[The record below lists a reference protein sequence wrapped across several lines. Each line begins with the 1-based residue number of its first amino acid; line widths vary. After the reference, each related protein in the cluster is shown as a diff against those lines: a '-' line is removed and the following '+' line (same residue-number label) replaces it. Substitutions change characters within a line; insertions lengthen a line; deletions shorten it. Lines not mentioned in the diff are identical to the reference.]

1 MLIVHMCVCVLS
13 TVGNGYWLYGLLE
26 LGRKL
31 KCRTEHSPPFR
42 ATAPIGTKCDG
53 VNVKIGV
60 RHGEKRVSRKCL
72 LKSTFNTAKFQ
83 VKTK

>member
-1 MLIVHMCVCVLS
+1 MVLLIVCVCVLS

-31 KCRTEHSPPFR
+31 KCRAEHSPPFR
-42 ATAPIGTKCDG
+42 ATAPIGAQ
-53 VNVKIGV
+53 IY
-60 RHGEKRVSRKCL
+60 GEKRVSGKCL